1 MASTTPSTVVIAAVS
16 NHAHVSPLLPVAR
29 ALVDAGHRVR
39 FLTGDRFRAQVE
51 RTGAELVPLPAD
63 AVFDERTML
72 TDDPDRAH
80 RTGIAAL
87 RHDML
92 TYFVRRGAAQTRA
105 LDAVLD
111 PTVGVLLFEPLF
123 LGAYAVTTR
132 PADRRPRTVAVGIVP
147 SSLPHPGVPPF
158 GPGLAPLAGL
168 RGRVRDGALRLLL
181 EEGLLRVVR
190 TESRAMVRA
199 SGDTPPP
206 GFITAWPASAD
217 VVVQLTVPGF
227 EYPRPH
233 LRVDHRLVG
242 PASVPAPGSTT
253 VDPADLPAWWGD
265 LDGRAVVHV
274 TQGTVSNEDVGQL
287 LRPTIDGLADDD
299 VLVVAATGGTPVDR
313 LGPLP
318 AHVRAA
324 EMVPYAALLPRTDV
338 MVTNGGY
345 GGVHWALAHG
355 VPLVVAGRTEDKAEV
370 GARVAWSGAG
380 IRLRGN
386 RPTPAEVADAVRAV
400 RADPRYRAAAR
411 RLAAEIAASP
421 GARGVVD
428 AALEGLAGRRWAPA
442 PGTAPRRP
450 DRGVEHPDA
459 GPVLHGA

>member
-1 MASTTPSTVVIAAVS
+1 MASTTATTTVVVAAVS
-16 NHAHVSPLLPVAR
+16 NHAHVAPLLPVAR
-29 ALVDAGHRVR
+29 ALVDGGHRVR
-39 FLTGDRFRAQVE
+39 FLTGERFRGPVE

-63 AVFDERTML
+63 AVFDEREML
-72 TDDPDRAH
+72 AADPDRAH

-87 RHDML
+87 RHDL
-92 TYFVRRGAAQTRA
+92 LAHFVRRGAAQTRA

-111 PTVGVLLFEPLF
+111 PSVGVLLFEPLF

-132 PADRRPRTVAVGIVP
+132 PAHHRPRTVAVGIVP

-158 GPGLAPLAGL
+158 GPGLAPLPGL
-168 RGRVRDGALRLLL
+168 RGRLRDGAVRLLL

-206 GFITAWPASAD
+206 GFITGWPASAD

-233 LRVDHRLVG
+233 LAVDHRLVG
-242 PASVPAPGSTT
+242 PANVPAPGSTT
-253 VDPADLPAWWGD
+253 VAAADLPPWWGD
-265 LDGRAVVHV
+265 LDGRTVVHV

-287 LRPTIDGLADDD
+287 LRPTLDALADED

-318 AHVRAA
+318 ANARAA

-338 MVTNGGY
+338 VVTNGGY

-355 VPLVVAGRTEDKAEV
+355 VPLVLAGRTEDKAEV

-380 IRLRGN
+380 VRLRGN
-386 RPTPAEVADAVRAV
+386 RPTPDEVAAGVRTV
-400 RADPRYRAAAR
+400 RTDPSYRAAAR
-411 RLAAEIAASP
+411 CLAAEIAASP
-421 GARGVVD
+421 GARGVVG
-428 AALEGLAGRRWAPA
+428 AALEGVAGRRWAPA
-442 PGTAPRRP
+442 PRRT
-450 DRGVEHPDA
+450 GGSAEHPGA
-459 GPVLHGA
+459 GAVLHGA